1 MTTTQNEIELLSIS
15 KETLVRRMYEV
26 KCDGV
31 RYNLIMSYEGYG
43 GALKGVDLYD
53 GSMARV
59 PYANIRN
66 RIMEFINRQ

>member
-1 MTTTQNEIELLSIS
+1 
-15 KETLVRRMYEV
+15 MYEV